1 MMRKSLLFSA
11 ILFWAVPWVTA
22 QSDYEVPE
30 SPIALT
36 AKVLD
41 IFSKSCAE
49 CHDANSG
56 KRVKGDFD
64 HVMDLELQLED
75 EYYLFAG
82 DPEGSENFLLM
93 ITDDEDALMPP
104 PESDVHKP
112 TPEEIEIVRAWI
124 IAMGE
129 HPLPPMEEV
138 EAYKAAELAKLEA
151 AGVEAIEAVPKKK
164 PISIRK
170 LFARTHPMV
179 VHFPIGL
186 LLMAA
191 AVEFLG
197 LIFRKQKAWASAV
210 HWSVAISALS
220 SPAAVVAGWIL
231 ADIENY
237 TINLHRWLGVATA
250 VAAIVS
256 WVLLVLADKK
266 RSNKMMWAFRIVL
279 IASAVLVSL
288 AGHTGG
294 ELVYG
299 KGYPFN

>member
-1 MMRKSLLFSA
+1 M
-11 ILFWAVPWVTA
+11 FWAVPWVTA

-124 IAMGE
+124 SPWE
-129 HPLPPMEEV
+129 NTLFRPWRRWRLTKPL
-138 EAYKAAELAKLEA
+138 
-151 AGVEAIEAVPKKK
+151 
-164 PISIRK
+164 
-170 LFARTHPMV
+170 
-179 VHFPIGL
+179 
-186 LLMAA
+186 
-191 AVEFLG
+191 
-197 LIFRKQKAWASAV
+197 
-210 HWSVAISALS
+210 
-220 SPAAVVAGWIL
+220 
-231 ADIENY
+231 
-237 TINLHRWLGVATA
+237 
-250 VAAIVS
+250 S
-256 WVLLVLADKK
+256 WP
-266 RSNKMMWAFRIVL
+266 
-279 IASAVLVSL
+279 SL
-288 AGHTGG
+288 RRRG
-294 ELVYG
+294 
-299 KGYPFN
+299 